1 MVFGLGIV
9 YLSNLFIKSSVLSD
23 VALALMIV
31 VTGLCL
37 TVVKGSSRIISY
49 LAFVISIVL
58 LFAYRAPWSVWSQA
72 FEENLYMV
80 VMFSMVPLLKIP
92 IRHGGYYEAL
102 RNVFQR
108 FVHTRSRFYVFVAL
122 VSAFI
127 GSIVNLAI
135 VPLVYEVSRASRFS
149 SEKKLLS
156 AAMTRGFTSS
166 TIWAPTMASIALI
179 MQLTG
184 TRWLLFFPFGIGSGI
199 LAGIVGYAITMYE
212 GRKEPQREPQ
222 EPTAAEHGAQAAG
235 SSGYGKFAEL
245 CGFAVFLI
253 VLIAVV
259 SFVTGIHTITI
270 VSLAALIFPVFWMGI
285 LGLLPV
291 LRREF
296 RSTYF
301 GESLPNLRSEVTLF
315 AAAGFFATTINYTKL
330 GEYIPRALSTVVGGN
345 VLLLTIAV
353 IAVSMALAVVGVH
366 PIVTVAIIGGTVK
379 AAAFGVSPTYM
390 AMVLA
395 ISWAIGLSVSP
406 SSATIIAT
414 AGLTGQSPVRVG
426 TRWNGAYALVSAA
439 VLILMIT
446 VLRITGVL

>member
-1 MVFGLGIV
+1 
-9 YLSNLFIKSSVLSD
+9 
-23 VALALMIV
+23 MIV

-37 TVVKGSSRIISY
+37 TVVTGSSRVISY
-49 LAFVISIVL
+49 LAFAISIVL
-58 LFAYRAPWSVWSQA
+58 LFAYQAPWSVWSQA
-72 FEENLYMV
+72 FDENLYMV

-92 IRHGGYYEAL
+92 IRHGGYFEAL
-102 RNVFQR
+102 RSVFQR

-127 GSIVNLAI
+127 GAIVNLAI
-135 VPLVYEVSRASRFS
+135 VPLVFEVSRASHFS
-149 SEKKLLS
+149 SDKRLLS

-179 MQLTG
+179 IQLTG
-184 TRWLLFFPFGIGSGI
+184 AKWILFFPFGIGSGI

-212 GRKEPQREPQ
+212 GRKEPQQALETSEREARP
-222 EPTAAEHGAQAAG
+222 AG
-235 SSGYGKFAEL
+235 PSGYRKFAEL
-245 CGFAVFLI
+245 CGFAFFLI

-259 SFVTGIHTITI
+259 SFATGIHTITI
-270 VSLAALIFPVFWMGI
+270 VSLAALIFPVFWMGV
-285 LGLLPV
+285 LGRLGV

-296 RSTYF
+296 RNGYF

-330 GEYIPRALSTVVGGN
+330 GEYIPRALSGVVGSN
-345 VLLLTIAV
+345 VLLLTVAV
-353 IAVSMALAVVGVH
+353 IALAMALAVVGVH

-446 VLRITGVL
+446 GLRLAGLL

>member
-1 MVFGLGIV
+1 L
-9 YLSNLFIKSSVLSD
+9 ND

-37 TVVKGSSRIISY
+37 TVVKGSSRVISY
-49 LAFVISIVL
+49 LAFAISAVL

-80 VMFSMVPLLKIP
+80 VMFSMVPLMKIP

-102 RNVFQR
+102 RSVFER

-149 SEKKLLS
+149 TDKKLLS

-184 TRWLLFFPFGIGSGI
+184 TKWLLFFPFGIGSGI

-212 GRKEPQREPQ
+212 GRREPL
-222 EPTAAEHGAQAAG
+222 PTQPVPERGAPEVG
-235 SSGYGKFAEL
+235 PSGYGKFAEL
-245 CGFAVFLI
+245 CGFAFFLI

-285 LGLLPV
+285 LGRLPV

-296 RSTYF
+296 RNSYF

-315 AAAGFFATTINYTKL
+315 AAAGFFATTINYTEL
-330 GEYIPRALSTVVGGN
+330 GEYIPRALSNVVGSN
-345 VLLLTIAV
+345 ALLLTIAV
-353 IAVSMALAVVGVH
+353 IAVSMALAAVGVH

-406 SSATIIAT
+406 SSATIITT

-426 TRWNGAYALVSAA
+426 MGWNGAYALVSAA
-439 VLILMIT
+439 ALILMIT
-446 VLRITGVL
+446 VLRFAGVL

>member
-1 MVFGLGIV
+1 
-9 YLSNLFIKSSVLSD
+9 
-23 VALALMIV
+23 MIV

-37 TVVKGSSRIISY
+37 TVVKGSSRVISY
-49 LAFVISIVL
+49 LAFAISVVL

-92 IRHGGYYEAL
+92 IRHGGYFEAL
-102 RNVFQR
+102 RSVFQR

-149 SEKKLLS
+149 SDKKLLS

-179 MQLTG
+179 VQLTG
-184 TRWLLFFPFGIGSGI
+184 AKWLLFFPFGIGSGI

-212 GRKEPQREPQ
+212 GRKESQQ
-222 EPTAAEHGAQAAG
+222 EPGSTEYGAEPSGA
-235 SSGYGKFAEL
+235 SGYNKFAEL
-245 CGFAVFLI
+245 CGFALLLI
-253 VLIAVV
+253 MIIAVV

-270 VSLAALIFPVFWMGI
+270 VSLAALIFPFFWMGV
-285 LGLLPV
+285 LGRLSV

-296 RSTYF
+296 GRSYF

-315 AAAGFFATTINYTKL
+315 AAAGFFATTINYTEL
-330 GEYIPRALSTVVGGN
+330 GGYIPRALSSIVGGN
-345 VLLLTIAV
+345 VLLLTVAV
-353 IAVSMALAVVGVH
+353 IGISMALAVVGVH
-366 PIVTVAIIGGTVK
+366 PIVTVAIVGGTVK

-395 ISWAIGLSVSP
+395 ISWAIGLSISP

-439 VLILMIT
+439 ALILMIT
-446 VLRITGVL
+446 ALRLGGVL